1 MSHARPS
8 RHPAWRAFGGRYLIA
23 LVTALAVTVAG
34 IVAVNH
40 NVDAKIAAI
49 DRVHG
54 LKLSE
59 APAKAANFLIIGSDT
74 RAFVQNERQKE
85 AFGTAQEVGPP
96 RSDTMMIVHVNP
108 ERKSSLLVSIPR
120 DLQVEVPGLGREKIN
135 AAFNFGP
142 QKVIDTI
149 QANFDVPIHHY
160 LEVDFETFR
169 GIVDA
174 IGSVPVYF
182 PAPARDSFT
191 GLNVQTAGC
200 LHLNGQQALE
210 YVRSR
215 HLQFY
220 ENGRWHDASPRA
232 DIDRIQRQQAF
243 IRRLASEASKT
254 ASRDVLAANQMADRI
269 VDKLHVD
276 ENLSRSDIF
285 ALVRTFRNVNP
296 ADEGALEM
304 VTMPFYTKDPTGR
317 RGPLLLDEAKAAP
330 ILDALRQFGP
340 PPEPVPP
347 PKRGDIRVKVLNAT
361 GETGLAA
368 RTLAEFRRLGYA
380 SGGTGDAA
388 PIDGFEVRF
397 HPDDA
402 IPGVVAMQALRSI
415 EGMKTV
421 TDDSVPRGEIVFVI
435 GHGFPGIRRPGEKVL
450 PPPTTASTVAPTTTT
465 TTVPA
470 DSAAA
475 RC

>member
-8 RHPAWRAFGGRYLIA
+8 GRSAWRVFGARYLIA

-34 IVAVNH
+34 IVVVNR
-40 NVDAKIAAI
+40 NVDAKIASI
-49 DRVHG
+49 DRVPG
-54 LKLSE
+54 LKLSK

-74 RAFVQNERQKE
+74 RAFVKNERQKV
-85 AFGTAQEVGPP
+85 AFGSAQEVGPP

-108 ERKSSLLVSIPR
+108 DRKSSLLVSIPR
-120 DLQVEVPGLGREKIN
+120 DMQVEIPGLGKEKIN

-149 QANFDVPIHHY
+149 EANFDVPIHHY

-182 PAPARDSFT
+182 PAPARDGYT
-191 GLNVQTAGC
+191 GLNIETAGC
-200 LHLNGQQALE
+200 KHLGGEAALQ

-215 HLQFY
+215 HMEVY
-220 ENGRWHDASPRA
+220 EDGRWRDASPRA

-243 IRRLASEASKT
+243 MRRLASEASKT
-254 ASRDVLAANQMADRI
+254 ASRDLLAANQMADRI

-296 ADEGALEM
+296 ADKGALEM
-304 VTMPFYTKDPTGR
+304 VTMPFYTEDPSGRTG
-317 RGPLLLDEAKAAP
+317 PVLLDEEEAAP
-330 ILDALRQFGP
+330 ILAALRDFGP
-340 PPEPVPP
+340 PPDPVPP
-347 PKRGDIRVKVLNAT
+347 PKRSEVRVTVLNAT

-368 RTLAEFRRLGYA
+368 RTLAEIRRLGFA
-380 SGGTGDAA
+380 PGRTGDAP

-397 HPDDA
+397 HPDDTA
-402 IPGVVAMQALRSI
+402 AAFVSMLALRSV
-415 EGMKTV
+415 EGMEIV
-421 TDDSVPRGEIVFVI
+421 RDDSVPRGEVVFVI
-435 GHGFPGIRRPGEKVL
+435 GDGFPGIRRPGEEVEA
-450 PPPTTASTVAPTTTT
+450 PPTTASTVAPTTATT
-465 TTVPA
+465 GRADDPA
-470 DSAAA
+470 S